1 MDRADRTA
9 RETLSQRHKK
19 PVKVGD
25 VSLND
30 KDAVLASVLYD
41 LSQSA
46 ALSASNDVGDR
57 VLKQLSRVAT
67 MHSMKVKEK
76 SLAVLTSADMP
87 SILVE
92 TGFISNAAE
101 EKKLRDKNHQNR
113 LAAAILAGV
122 RDYFHSSPPAE
133 TQIAMNLRREPSQQV
148 RHVITNGDTI
158 SEIAERYNVSP
169 AAIRRANKLS
179 TDKIR
184 VGQTLNIPVFSGG

>member
-1 MDRADRTA
+1 
-9 RETLSQRHKK
+9 
-19 PVKVGD
+19 
-25 VSLND
+25 
-30 KDAVLASVLYD
+30 
-41 LSQSA
+41 
-46 ALSASNDVGDR
+46 
-57 VLKQLSRVAT
+57 
-67 MHSMKVKEK
+67 MHV
-76 SLAVLTSADMP
+76 
-87 SILVE
+87 SILNWP
-92 TGFISNAAE
+92 NASE
-101 EKKLRDKNHQNR
+101 EKKLRDKGHQNR

-133 TQIAMNLRREPSQQV
+133 TQIAMNLRREPSQPV